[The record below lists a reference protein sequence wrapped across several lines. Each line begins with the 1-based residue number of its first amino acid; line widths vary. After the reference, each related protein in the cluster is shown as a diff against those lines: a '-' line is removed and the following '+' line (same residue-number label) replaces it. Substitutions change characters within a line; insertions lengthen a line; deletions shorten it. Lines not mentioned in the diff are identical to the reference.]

1 MSLKGTNNR
10 PIISPNDRAIINIAI
25 DDLAKGKK
33 KAKKRLYK
41 YVKKG
46 MLSAEV
52 YTELIEKFEKKKGK
66 REFYLFGYPIKE
78 YIPILFFFSIMGAIG
93 CIVCEIDP
101 DNLLALGSAL
111 YLLIA
116 FFMYHYSNTQDL
128 QDKDYKIAELNQEIR
143 KFEVSKE
150 CLELDIQLLKN
161 ELEKVQAQQEQQ

>member
-1 MSLKGTNNR
+1 MSLKY
-10 PIISPNDRAIINIAI
+10 DRVEYLIRQIDIADAVEDLKNGKRNAKRNLYKFVYFRRMSKHDYKEIVKRYNKVNIR
-25 DDLAKGKK
+25 KK
-33 KAKKRLYK
+33 KH
-41 YVKKG
+41 
-46 MLSAEV
+46 EV
-52 YTELIEKFEKKKGK
+52 S
-66 REFYLFGYPIKE
+66 LFGVRIKE
-78 YIPILFFFSIMGAIG
+78 YIPVLFFFSIIGAIG

-101 DNLLALGSAL
+101 DNLLAMGSAI

-150 CLELDIQLLKN
+150 CFELDIQLLKN